1 MKLLKLLV
9 IVTILLLV
17 SSSIF
22 PRTQEAVEEV
32 EIDGAKTVVLEGDMA
47 IGNFRITPK
56 DMDEAVKFVIEYN
69 PRHFDYYIDSETKRG
84 KRYIDFSTECLRKRN
99 IDSDENEWDITI
111 STKYPLIL
119 ELDIGACEAE
129 FDLGGLRLLEFS
141 LDVGATEGYID
152 FSERNPIRLEEISI
166 DVGAS
171 SLEMTNIGNANFD
184 EFTFDGGAGS
194 FDLDFLGEYK
204 GESIIDIDVGLGSI
218 DIILP
223 KGVPVQIETSR
234 DGWFSSVDIH
244 NRNLDEIDDGLYES
258 DDFESSENRIIL
270 RIDIGMGA
278 ADIRWK

>member
-1 MKLLKLLV
+1 MKLLKLFV

-99 IDSDENEWDITI
+99 IDSDENDWDITI